1 MWGWGRWVSA
11 EIISLYSSVLLCVFN
26 HVLIWEL
33 KGWSV
38 LFCFVLFLLLQCLP
52 CPLGALV
59 LFLFFFA
66 SKIALTLSA
75 LWLSSHHTFAMFRS
89 SLTLH
94 KNLHRRGKGTW
105 LSSGSCNLLFLAC
118 PNYHQIVAFNF
129 SQYFWWPSD
138 LLLQILSFFFHCYT
152 PFSLPACI
160 SLCWYFELVLL
171 GLYEDLSSCKTC
183 FKKCD
188 SKGNFIPQ

>member
-1 MWGWGRWVSA
+1 MGKCWNNF
-11 EIISLYSSVLLCVFN
+11 SVFFCVALCLQSCIN
-26 HVLIWEL
+26 LGAKRL
-33 KGWSV
+33 K
-38 LFCFVLFLLLQCLP
+38 CFVLLWFVVFFSSVAMS
-52 CPLGALV
+52 PLSSRSPYFV
-59 LFLFFFA
+59 SFFFFA

-94 KNLHRRGKGTW
+94 NNLHRRGKGTW

-138 LLLQILSFFFHCYT
+138 LLLQILSSFFHCYT

-188 SKGNFIPQ
+188 SKGNFISQ

>member
-1 MWGWGRWVSA
+1 MGKCWNNF
-11 EIISLYSSVLLCVFN
+11 SVFFCVAVCLQSCIN
-26 HVLIWEL
+26 LGAKRL
-33 KGWSV
+33 K
-38 LFCFVLFLLLQCLP
+38 CFFIFFFLLLQCLP

-59 LFLFFFA
+59 LFLFFFF
-66 SKIALTLSA
+66 SSRIALTLSA

-94 KNLHRRGKGTW
+94 NNLHRRGKGTW

-118 PNYHQIVAFNF
+118 PNYHHIVAFNF
-129 SQYFWWPSD
+129 SQYFWWPAD
-138 LLLQILSFFFHCYT
+138 LLLEILSPFFHRYT

-171 GLYEDLSSCKTC
+171 GLYEHLSSCKTC